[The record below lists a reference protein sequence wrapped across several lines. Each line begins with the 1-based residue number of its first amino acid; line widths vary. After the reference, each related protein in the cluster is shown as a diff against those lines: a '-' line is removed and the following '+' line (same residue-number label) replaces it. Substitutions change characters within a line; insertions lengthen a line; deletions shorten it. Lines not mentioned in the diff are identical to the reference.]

1 MAASI
6 HIGTSGWHYK
16 HWKGTFYPEGT
27 KDADQLK
34 QYIKT
39 FRTVELNNSF
49 YRLPEAAT
57 FTAWKEAVP
66 DGFVFSV
73 KASRYITH
81 VKKLHDAAEA
91 VQTFLE
97 RAAHLGNK
105 LGPVLFQLPPGWSV
119 NIRRL
124 EEFLNDLP
132 AKYRYTFEFRNRSW
146 YEAEVYA
153 LLRKYNGAFCIYEL
167 DGHLSPAAVTADFV
181 YVRLHGPG
189 KKYQGSYS
197 EKALKEWAEQCREWQ
212 HDGRDVYMYF
222 DNDQA
227 GYAAFNARNLL
238 ELLK

>member
-81 VKKLHDAAEA
+81 VKKLHDTAEA
-91 VQTFLE
+91 AQTFLE

-119 NIRRL
+119 NIGRL

-146 YEAEVYA
+146 YDQEVYA
-153 LLRKYNGAFCIYEL
+153 LLRKHRCAFCIYEL
-167 DGHLSPAAVTADFV
+167 DGHLSPTEVTAGFV

-189 KKYQGSYS
+189 RKYQGSYT
-197 EKALKEWAEQCREWQ
+197 ETVLKGWMDQCREWQ
-212 HDGRDVYMYF
+212 HEGRDVYMYF

-227 GYAAFNARNLL
+227 GYAAFNARRLL